1 MLELCADQ
9 GYVQRVATFL
19 MCPPEYFAV
28 TYSINPWM
36 DPTVAVDGARALRQW
51 HAIVATYERLGHE
64 VRLIEPAPG
73 LPDMVFA
80 ANAGTVIDG
89 AVLPARFR
97 HEERRGEEPFY
108 RRWFRDNGY
117 VAPEQDLPI
126 NEGEGDVLVLGEL
139 LLCGSGYRSDAAVAS
154 AAQECFG
161 FPAVLL
167 TLVDPRYYH
176 LDIALGVLDATTV
189 AYLPSAFSSGSRRVL
204 ERLFPDA
211 ILALPEDAEVLGLN
225 FVSDG
230 ENVVLPA
237 GAPHLEA
244 EIAARGFRIHT
255 VPTDELRKAGGS
267 VKCCTLELRS

>member
-1 MLELCADQ
+1 MCA
-9 GYVQRVATFL
+9 
-19 MCPPEYFAV
+19 PKHFAV

-36 DPTVAVDGARALRQW
+36 DPTVAVDRARALREWQ
-51 HAIVATYERLGHE
+51 AIVDVYERLGHE

-80 ANAGTVIDG
+80 ANAGTVIG
-89 AVLPARFR
+89 GVVLPARFR
-97 HEERRGEEPFY
+97 HEERRGEETFY

-117 VAPEQDLPI
+117 VAPEQDVPV
-126 NEGEGDVLVLGEL
+126 NEGEGDLIVVGDL
-139 LLCGSGYRSDAAVAS
+139 LLCGTGYRSDPAAAY

-161 FPAVLL
+161 LPAVVL

-176 LDIALGVLDATTV
+176 LDIALGVVDATTV
-189 AYLPSAFSSGSRRVL
+189 AYLPSAFSSGSRRAL

-211 ILALPEDAEVLGLN
+211 ILARPEEAEMFGLN

-230 ENVVLPA
+230 ENVVLPS

-244 EIAARGFRIHT
+244 EIHARGFRTH
-255 VPTDELRKAGGS
+255 VVETDELRKAGGS